1 MKKITIAA
9 GHGFWGDWLEAP
21 IRQVTGGQ
29 IDYLMLDYLAEVT
42 MSILAKQKEAN
53 PALGYAR
60 DFPALI
66 DRILPEI
73 INRGIKVI
81 SNAGGLNPTACA
93 ESIVRLA
100 KERGLSIKVA
110 VVSGDDIKP
119 LTRDH
124 EFAHLEGGR
133 SIAEIRDRI
142 TSANAYLGA
151 DAIVQ
156 ALSAG
161 AQIVVTGR
169 VADPSMVLGPLR
181 YSFNWREDDWN
192 KLASGI
198 LAGHII
204 ECGAQSSG
212 GNFSGDWRSVPDLAH
227 VGFPI
232 IEAYENGDFVVTKHP
247 NTGGLV
253 SQATVKEQ
261 MVYEIGDPTAYYTP
275 DVIADFTSA
284 SLSDDGPDRVKITGV
299 KGRSRPPSYKVSI
312 SYFHGYRTVSTLVY
326 SWPEAIAKA
335 KAAAE
340 ILRTRIRDLGLR
352 FEKINSEVIGANA
365 CHGSLTD
372 LENPEIP
379 EVLLRFAVQG
389 PEEKDVKRFTR
400 EMAPLVLG
408 GPPFATA
415 YAAGKGD
422 VSEVYGYWPS
432 LIDRELITPK
442 VSYISTSDLK

>member
-1 MKKITIAA
+1 
-9 GHGFWGDWLEAP
+9 
-21 IRQVTGGQ
+21 
-29 IDYLMLDYLAEVT
+29 
-42 MSILAKQKEAN
+42 
-53 PALGYAR
+53 
-60 DFPALI
+60 
-66 DRILPEI
+66 
-73 INRGIKVI
+73 
-81 SNAGGLNPTACA
+81 
-93 ESIVRLA
+93 
-100 KERGLSIKVA
+100 
-110 VVSGDDIKP
+110 
-119 LTRDH
+119 
-124 EFAHLEGGR
+124 
-133 SIAEIRDRI
+133 
-142 TSANAYLGA
+142 
-151 DAIVQ
+151 
-156 ALSAG
+156 
-161 AQIVVTGR
+161 
-169 VADPSMVLGPLR
+169 MVLGPLR

>member
-21 IRQVTGGQ
+21 INQIQGGP

-42 MSILAKQKEAN
+42 MSVLAKQKEAN
-53 PALGYAR
+53 PNLGYAR
-60 DFPALI
+60 DFPPLI
-66 DRILPEI
+66 GRILPEI
-73 INRGIKVI
+73 TKRGIKVI
-81 SNAGGLNPTACA
+81 SNAGGLNPSACA

-100 KERGLSIKVA
+100 KERGISIKVA
-110 VVSGDDIKP
+110 VVSGDDIKS
-119 LTRDH
+119 LTRDR
-124 EFAHLEGGR
+124 EFAHLEGGQ
-133 SIAEIRDRI
+133 SISTILDRI
-142 TSANAYLGA
+142 TSANAYLGS
-151 DAIVQ
+151 DPISQ
-156 ALSAG
+156 ALTAG

-181 YSFNWREDDWN
+181 YAFNWREDDWD

-227 VGFPI
+227 IGFPI

-340 ILRTRIRDLGLR
+340 ILKTRISDLGLR
-352 FEKINSEVIGANA
+352 FEKIHSEVIGANA
-365 CHGSLTD
+365 CHGGLTD
-372 LENPEIP
+372 RENSEIP
-379 EVLLRFAVQG
+379 EVMLRFAVQG
-389 PEEKDVKRFTR
+389 PDENDVKRFTR

-415 YAAGKGD
+415 YAGGKGD
-422 VSEVYGYWPS
+422 VSDVYGYWPS
-432 LIDRELITPK
+432 LIDRSLITPK
-442 VSYISTSDLK
+442 LSYINTSDLK